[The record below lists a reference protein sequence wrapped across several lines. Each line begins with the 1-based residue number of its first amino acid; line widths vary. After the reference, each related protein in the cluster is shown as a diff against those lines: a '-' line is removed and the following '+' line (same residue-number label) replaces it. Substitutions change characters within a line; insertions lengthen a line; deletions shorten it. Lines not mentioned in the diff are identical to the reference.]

1 MYLNVAICNQGDSA
15 NLCVYLSCCELV
27 CVFQLVCLAV
37 GNSHWLR
44 NNYPHDLNI
53 IQLISFISQVITHN
67 RVGPP
72 HSYGRRGAFAG
83 RTPPPSAANRAALS
97 ETNVQEPP
105 SALSAHLGWFMR
117 RWRGRSLF
125 IKMSVEERGMTK
137 RARAGSLYAFVF
149 TPHFPAPAARRF
161 SSLPLSAS
169 HIRFAFNSHL
179 TICHDRAPDSLTL
192 LIYIWM
198 PHMSG
203 IAHCHQ
209 CL

>member
-15 NLCVYLSCCELV
+15 NLCVHLSCCELV

-67 RVGPP
+67 QLALHILMEDAGL
-72 HSYGRRGAFAG
+72 SRGE
-83 RTPPPSAANRAALS
+83 TLSPSAANCTALS

-105 SALSAHLGWFMR
+105 SALSAHLGWFMH
-117 RWRGRSLF
+117 RWRGRTLF
-125 IKMSVEERGMTK
+125 IKMSGEERGMTK
-137 RARAGSLYAFVF
+137 RARAGSLHAFLF
-149 TPHFPAPAARRF
+149 TPHLPGPAARRV

-169 HIRFAFNSHL
+169 HIRFAFNSRL
-179 TICHDRAPDSLTL
+179 TICHNRIADNLTL
-192 LIYIWM
+192 LI
-198 PHMSG
+198 
-203 IAHCHQ
+203 
-209 CL
+209 